1 MALLE
6 IKKLGCATLRKKATP
21 IQEVTDETRK
31 LVRDM
36 FETMYEAEGIGLA
49 ANQIGFTERVLI
61 LDVTPHHPESE
72 PMVFINPEIVWSAG
86 EYTGEE
92 GCLSLPGVS
101 GEVTRPA
108 QVRVRAL
115 DENGEAFEMEL
126 DGMGAKALQHEVD
139 HLDGVLVLEHF
150 SVIKRNLL
158 RNQLRRLQKEGKNQT
173 LDLKYIERTSQPS

>member
-21 IQEVTDETRK
+21 VLDVTQETRQ
-31 LVRDM
+31 LVQDM
-36 FETMYEAEGIGLA
+36 FDTMYEAEGIGLA
-49 ANQIGFTERVLI
+49 ANQVGVTERVLI
-61 LDVTPHHPESE
+61 LDVRSHHPESA
-72 PMVFINPEIVWSAG
+72 PMVFVNPEIVWSAG
-86 EYTGEE
+86 EYMGDE
-92 GCLSLPGVS
+92 GCLSMPGIS

-115 DENGEAFEMEL
+115 GEDGAAFEMEL

-139 HLDGVLVLEHF
+139 HLNGVLVLEHF

-158 RNQLRRLQKEGKNQT
+158 RGQLRRLQKEDKNQVMN
-173 LDLKYIERTSQPS
+173 LKYI